1 VTSPVSTQ
9 ATHSPAVTRKE
20 IPLVDLA
27 WQHREVAED
36 IESGWGKVLAESSFV
51 LGEAVARF
59 EDQFARYVKVAH
71 CVGVG
76 NGTDALE
83 FALRALDVGPGDEV
97 IVPTNSFVASAVA
110 VIRAGAIPVLVDV
123 DPNTQ
128 LIDLERV
135 AASLTPRTRAVMPV
149 HLYGQMVAVEDLV
162 DLLDG
167 TGVVIVEDA
176 AQAHGSR
183 RNGSSM
189 GHRSEVA
196 ATSFYPGKNLGAY
209 GDGGAVL
216 SNSPGVAERVRRL
229 RNLGAAAKHHH
240 PEIGF
245 NSRLDSLQAVVLSA
259 KLARLEA
266 WNELRRQAVARY
278 QMLLADL
285 ERVELPVVSSGNE
298 PNWHLF
304 VVRVPHRDRVLRTL
318 HEAGIGAG
326 IHYPTPIHRQGAF
339 SGLEHHSSF
348 PVAER
353 LADEIL
359 SLPIFPGI
367 SDRDQERVADTLRK
381 ALR

>member
-1 VTSPVSTQ
+1 VSES
-9 ATHSPAVTRKE
+9 ATYSPAVTRIE

-27 WQHREVAED
+27 WQHREIAGE
-36 IESGWGKVLAESSFV
+36 IESGWEQVVTDSSFV
-51 LGEAVARF
+51 LGEAVERF
-59 EDQFARYVKVAH
+59 EDQFARYVGVSH

-83 FALRALDVGPGDEV
+83 LSLRALDIGPGDEV

-110 VIRAGAIPVLVDV
+110 VTRAGAIPVLVDV
-123 DPNTQ
+123 DADSH
-128 LIDLERV
+128 LMDLEKV
-135 AASLTPRTRAVMPV
+135 AAALTPRTRAVMPV
-149 HLYGQMVAVEDLV
+149 HLYGQMVSIENLVE
-162 DLLDG
+162 LLQG
-167 TGVVIVEDA
+167 TDIAIVEDA

-189 GHRSEVA
+189 GSFSEVA

-209 GDGGAVL
+209 GDAGAIL
-216 SNSPGVAERVRRL
+216 SNSAVVAERVRLL
-229 RNLGAAAKHHH
+229 RNLGSAAKYDH

-245 NSRLDSLQAVVLSA
+245 NTRLDSLQAVVLLA
-259 KLARLEA
+259 KLTRLET
-266 WNELRRQAVARY
+266 WNELRRQAAARY
-278 QMLLADL
+278 QALLADL

-304 VVRVPHRDRVLRTL
+304 VVRVPHRDQVLRTL
-318 HEAGIGAG
+318 HEAGIRAG
-326 IHYPTPIHRQGAF
+326 IHYPIPIHRQGAF
-339 SGLEHHSSF
+339 SGLEHRSSF

-367 SDRDQERVADTLRK
+367 SERDQELVSETLRE